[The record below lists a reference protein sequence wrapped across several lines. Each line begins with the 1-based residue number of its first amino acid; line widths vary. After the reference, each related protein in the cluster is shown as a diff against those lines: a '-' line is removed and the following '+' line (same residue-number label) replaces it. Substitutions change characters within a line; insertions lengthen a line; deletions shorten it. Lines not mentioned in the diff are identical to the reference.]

1 MITVSPTPS
10 SRTAPPLCPSIP
22 QQMSCADGRVRA
34 SSIASNNSDS
44 DGVRGAGEG
53 DVEGLPFSV
62 WEGGAASI
70 PLVILS
76 SRFKHA
82 SSLAKISNPGACSPS

>member
-1 MITVSPTPS
+1 
-10 SRTAPPLCPSIP
+10 
-22 QQMSCADGRVRA
+22 MSCAEGRIRA

-44 DGVRGAGEG
+44 DGVRGAVEA

-62 WEGGAASI
+62 KEGGAASI

-82 SSLAKISNPGACSPS
+82 NSLAKISNPGVCILS